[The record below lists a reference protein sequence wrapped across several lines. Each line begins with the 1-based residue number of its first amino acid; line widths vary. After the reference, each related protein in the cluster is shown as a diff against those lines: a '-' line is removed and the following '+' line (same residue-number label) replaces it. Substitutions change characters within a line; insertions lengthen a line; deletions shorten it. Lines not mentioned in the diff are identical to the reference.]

1 MQVNANGAI
10 IKHEVNGS
18 IQMRALLSGMP
29 ELKLGLNDKLLLNAA
44 ALGPGTSKLIIFK
57 NKPTSTVFSYAL
69 KDVLLVDNTDRY
81 LIYFVLFSFCSS
93 DRQLF
98 RIVRV
103 TLYLSSKILLCTQK
117 RTIDVVSKYS

>member
-44 ALGPGTSKLIIFK
+44 APGHGTSIVFKEKLLY
-57 NKPTSTVFSYAL
+57 T
-69 KDVLLVDNTDRY
+69 R
-81 LIYFVLFSFCSS
+81 
-93 DRQLF
+93 
-98 RIVRV
+98 
-103 TLYLSSKILLCTQK
+103 TL
-117 RTIDVVSKYS
+117 